1 MNTEKTDSFNR
12 RDPQAVEYSRQN
24 KISSTAKFNTISEMK
39 QHHAAIQVLHKNG
52 YSPDA
57 MKKISN
63 QFLDSVKYAMNE
75 IERMKENVEAIANNP
90 Y

>member
-1 MNTEKTDSFNR
+1 MNTETIERPNR
-12 RDPQAVEYSRQN
+12 RDPQAIEHMRQN
-24 KISSTAKFNTISEMK
+24 KISSRAKFNTISEMK
-39 QHHAAIQVLHKNG
+39 QQHAAIQVLYKNG

-63 QFLDSVKYAMNE
+63 QFLDSVEYAMNE
-75 IERMKENVEAIANNP
+75 IERMKENVEAIAKNP